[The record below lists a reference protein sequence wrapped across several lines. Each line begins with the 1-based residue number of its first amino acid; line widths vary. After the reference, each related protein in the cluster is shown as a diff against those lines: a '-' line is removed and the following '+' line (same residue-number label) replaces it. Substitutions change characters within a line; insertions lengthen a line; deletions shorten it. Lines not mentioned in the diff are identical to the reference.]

1 MVGSDELLGHKSE
14 HGVEHDTSRPDGAA
28 LGDML
33 TMLQE
38 RVQSKKAAAAAAPDA
53 GATALHATADQD
65 QLVTT
70 ASAATAAA
78 MAPAPRR
85 RIIAKTVDKSK
96 NVIINGGP
104 PAGAA
109 PIVIKF
115 GCSKCRGGKKGCIQC
130 RNPNFEGKRFTKV

>member
-1 MVGSDELLGHKSE
+1 MVGSDELLGHKYQ
-14 HGVEHDTSRPDGAA
+14 HGVEHDTSRPDGSA

-38 RVQSKKAAAAAAPDA
+38 RAHSKKVAAAATADA
-53 GATALHATADQD
+53 GATTAAQD

-70 ASAATAAA
+70 ASAATVAAGA
-78 MAPAPRR
+78 TAPRR
-85 RIIAKTVDKSK
+85 RIIVKSTTISK
-96 NVIINGGP
+96 NAIINEGP

-109 PIVIKF
+109 PIVVKF

-130 RNPNFEGKRFTKV
+130 RNPNFVGKRFTKA